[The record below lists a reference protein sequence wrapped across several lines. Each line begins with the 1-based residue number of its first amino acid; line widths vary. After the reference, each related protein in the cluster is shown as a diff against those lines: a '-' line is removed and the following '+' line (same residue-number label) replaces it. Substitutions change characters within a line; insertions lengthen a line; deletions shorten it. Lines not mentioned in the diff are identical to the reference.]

1 MIYKIC
7 KDMILGCKFPQ
18 LIYERLQIPT
28 TKCYSSVKRLQIPT
42 TKCYSSVKRLQIP
55 TTKCYSSV
63 KRLQIPTTKYNFK
76 TELSVSYVIFSPK
89 AANSHN

>member
-18 LIYERLQIPT
+18 LIYE
-28 TKCYSSVKRLQIPT
+28 RLQIPT